1 MIAPL
6 ERRVKPRHPVSRWW
20 GLLGFSA
27 RVAPGLAGRVAER
40 LFFTPA
46 RGGDAGGG
54 AVGERAR
61 AGALRRDRRAG
72 AGAGRGGGRRPAPEV
87 SSGAGAPRGDPAA
100 ARGGGR

>member
-46 RGGDAGGG
+46 RGGDAG
-54 AVGERAR
+54 
-61 AGALRRDRRAG
+61 
-72 AGAGRGGGRRPAPEV
+72 
-87 SSGAGAPRGDPAA
+87 
-100 ARGGGR
+100 